1 MEEIEVKFED
11 FSEEAQSELSIGKE
25 EGEDECH
32 IHALQI
38 NIFLLA
44 QTTICEDVVAI
55 KYVKLHH
62 TTWRVSG
69 VPKDALNHS
78 K

>member
-1 MEEIEVKFED
+1 MSYSSLTNKYIPASADNYMRGRGGYKVCK
-11 FSEEAQSELSIGKE
+11 I
-25 EGEDECH
+25 
-32 IHALQI
+32 
-38 NIFLLA
+38 
-44 QTTICEDVVAI
+44 I